1 MNQKNRKSEI
11 ENLKSE
17 ISNKSSLHQ
26 QSWLSYFKNAKERLF
41 DDKQYDHKDRS
52 VFQMDYDRIVF
63 SSAFRRLQNKTQ
75 VLPFP
80 KSDYVRNRL
89 THSLETASVGRSL
102 GNIVGVEI
110 IKKYPELINE
120 AGIQSTDFGHLVS
133 AACLAHDIGNPPFGH
148 SGEAAISRYFKSEQ
162 AQDFIKNLTDKQKA
176 DLQNFE
182 GNASGF
188 RLVAHTPEQ
197 QSQIKGG
204 LRLTL
209 ATYATFT
216 KYPKE
221 SLPKRKKEG
230 QASLKKFGL
239 YQSEIAIFEE
249 IAGKLNMIPQHTDEG
264 KAWKRFPLTFLV
276 EAADDICYR
285 IIDFEDGFHI
295 GYIPFEIIEKRFFNL
310 VDLSN
315 FDQNR
320 YDKILAQD
328 EKVNYLRSVVIN
340 RLVREAARIFIENEE
355 HFIAGSLDKA
365 LLDLMSEDLQTNL
378 NAIIKES
385 VDKIYQ
391 SEPVL
396 KIELAGLK
404 VIPDL
409 LHKFVGANLYPKAHK
424 QLYKLLPPAYRNGTT
439 DYDKILNATM
449 FISNMTDRQAVELY
463 RHINGVELPGY

>member
-1 MNQKNRKSEI
+1 MKYNY
-11 ENLKSE
+11 
-17 ISNKSSLHQ
+17 SSIPQ
-26 QSWLSYFKNAKERLF
+26 QSWLNYFKNAKERLF
-41 DDKQYDHKDRS
+41 DNKHGKDKNRS
-52 VFQMDYDRIVF
+52 VFQRDYDRIVF

-102 GNIVGVEI
+102 GNIAGYEI
-110 IKKYPELINE
+110 VKKYPELE
-120 AGIQSTDFGHLVS
+120 KDAGVHPTDFGHLVS

-148 SGEAAISRYFKSEQ
+148 SGEAAISQYFNSEA
-162 AQDFIKNLTDKQKA
+162 AQDYIKNLTDKQKA

-188 RLVAHTPEQ
+188 RIIAHTPEN
-197 QSQIKGG
+197 QSQIEGG

-209 ATYATFT
+209 ATYATFA

-221 SLPKRKKEG
+221 SLPGRKNEK
-230 QASLKKFGL
+230 QASLKKFGI
-239 YQSEIAIFEE
+239 YQAEMEIFEE

-276 EAADDICYR
+276 EAADDICYH

-295 GYIPFEIIEKRFFNL
+295 GYIPFETIEKRFLNL
-310 VDLSN
+310 TAGTEH
-315 FDQNR
+315 FKKNR
-320 YDKILAQD
+320 YDKILAED
-328 EKVNYLRSVVIN
+328 EKINYLRSIAIN
-340 RLVREAARIFIENEE
+340 RLVNEAARIFTVNEE
-355 HFIAGSLDKA
+355 GFVDGSLDTP
-365 LLDLMSEDLQTNL
+365 LLDLMPKDLRSGL
-378 NAIIKES
+378 NAIIDES
-385 VDKIYQ
+385 IDKIYR
-391 SEPVL
+391 SETVL

-404 VIPDL
+404 VLPDL
-409 LHKFVGANLYPKAHK
+409 LQKFVGANLYPKAHK
-424 QLYKLLPPAYRNGTT
+424 QLYKLLPQVYRNGAT

>member
-1 MNQKNRKSEI
+1 MNKKNRKSEI
-11 ENLKSE
+11 ANLKSE
-17 ISNKSSLHQ
+17 ISKKTSLHQ
-26 QSWLSYFKNAKERLF
+26 QSWISYFKNAKERLF
-41 DDKQYDHKDRS
+41 DDKQYDNNDRS

-102 GNIVGVEI
+102 GNIAGAEI
-110 IKKYPELINE
+110 INKYPELKNE
-120 AGIQSTDFGHLVS
+120 VGIQSTDFGHLVS

-148 SGEAAISRYFKSEQ
+148 SGEAAISQYFKSEQ
-162 AQDFIKNLTDKQKA
+162 AQDFIKNLTEKQKS

-188 RLVAHTPEQ
+188 RIIAHTPEQ

-221 SLPKRKKEG
+221 SLPNRKTEK

-239 YQSEIAIFEE
+239 YQSEIETFEE

-276 EAADDICYR
+276 EASDDICYH

-295 GYIPFEIIEKRFFNL
+295 GFIPFETIEKRFINL
-310 VDLSN
+310 ADTAN
-315 FDQNR
+315 FDKNR
-320 YDKILAQD
+320 YDKILAKN
-328 EKVNYLRSVVIN
+328 EKINYLRSVVIN

-365 LLDLMSEDLQTNL
+365 LLDLMPEDLQTNL

>member
-1 MNQKNRKSEI
+1 MKRTNASI
-11 ENLKSE
+11 P
-17 ISNKSSLHQ
+17 Q
-26 QSWLSYFKNAKERLF
+26 QTTWIDYFKNAKERLF
-41 DDKQYDHKDRS
+41 DDRHYDYKDRS

-102 GNIVGVEI
+102 GNMAGYEI
-110 IKKYPELINE
+110 IKKYPGLKKE
-120 AGIQSTDFGHLVS
+120 AGVHPADFGHLVS

-148 SGEAAISRYFKSEQ
+148 SGEAAISQYFKSEA

-188 RLVAHTPEQ
+188 RIIAHTPEQ
-197 QSQIKGG
+197 QSQFKGG

-221 SLPKRKKEG
+221 SLPDRKLEK

-239 YQSEIAIFEE
+239 YQSEIEIFEE
-249 IAGKLNMIPQHTDEG
+249 IATKLHMIPQHTGEG

-276 EAADDICYR
+276 EAADDICYH

-295 GYIPFEIIEKRFFNL
+295 GYIPFETIEKSFLNL
-310 VDLSN
+310 VDSSN
-315 FDQNR
+315 FDRNR
-320 YDKILAQD
+320 YDKILARY
-328 EKVNYLRSVVIN
+328 EKINYLRSVVIN
-340 RLVREAARIFIENEE
+340 RLVNEAARVFVENEAR
-355 HFIAGSLDKA
+355 FVDGTLDKP
-365 LLDLMSEDLQTNL
+365 LLDLFPESLQANL
-378 NAIIKES
+378 KAIINES
-385 VDKIYQ
+385 VEKIYR

-404 VIPDL
+404 VLPDL
-409 LHKFVGANLYPKAHK
+409 LHKFVAANLYPKKHP
-424 QLYKLLPPAYRNGTT
+424 QLYKLLPGAYRNGNT

-449 FISNMTDRQAVELY
+449 FISDMTDRQAVELF

>member
-1 MNQKNRKSEI
+1 MKY
-11 ENLKSE
+11 
-17 ISNKSSLHQ
+17 NKSSISQ
-26 QSWLSYFKNAKERLF
+26 QSWINYFKNAKERLF
-41 DDKQYDHKDRS
+41 DDKHYDYKDRS

-102 GNIVGVEI
+102 GNITGYEI
-110 IKKYPELINE
+110 IKKYPELKRE
-120 AGIQSTDFGHLVS
+120 AGIQPTDFGHLVS

-148 SGEAAISRYFKSEQ
+148 SGETAISQYFRSEI

-188 RLVAHTPEQ
+188 RIIAHTPEQ

-221 SLPKRKKEG
+221 SLPKRKAEK

-239 YQSEIAIFEE
+239 YQSEIPVFEE
-249 IAGKLNMIPQHTDEG
+249 IADKLNMIPQHNEEG

-276 EAADDICYR
+276 EAADDICYH

-295 GYIPFEIIEKRFFNL
+295 GYIPFETIEKRFLNL
-310 VDLSN
+310 VNQAS
-315 FDQNR
+315 FDHNR
-320 YDKILAQD
+320 YDKILAPN
-328 EKVNYLRSVVIN
+328 EKINYLRSVVIN
-340 RLVREAARIFIENEE
+340 RLIKETARIFIDNEVD
-355 HFIAGSLDKA
+355 FVKGNLDKP
-365 LLDLMSEDLQTNL
+365 LLDLLPEDLQVNL
-378 NAIIKES
+378 KEIINES
-385 VDKIYQ
+385 VDKIYR

-409 LHKFVGANLYPKAHK
+409 LHKFVASNLFPEKHR
-424 QLYKLLPPAYRNGTT
+424 QLHKLLPAAYQNGAT

-449 FISNMTDRQAVELY
+449 FISNMTDRQAVELF